1 MDQNSKPDLK
11 VLGIYPYWDDEWG
24 NATPA
29 TYAAGGTGT
38 VTLDNVALLDLQ
50 EYGYQLSEDRFLLE
64 MAAAIPIAKYL
75 PMLPGLGGNF
85 LTNGDFSCNIQGFQK
100 VWAWNVDLKAS
111 EIVWDEPTEAQ
122 IWSNSWGN
130 ISFTR

>member
-1 MDQNSKPDLK
+1 M
-11 VLGIYPYWDDEWG
+11 
-24 NATPA
+24 
-29 TYAAGGTGT
+29 
-38 VTLDNVALLDLQ
+38 
-50 EYGYQLSEDRFLLE
+50 SEDRFLLE